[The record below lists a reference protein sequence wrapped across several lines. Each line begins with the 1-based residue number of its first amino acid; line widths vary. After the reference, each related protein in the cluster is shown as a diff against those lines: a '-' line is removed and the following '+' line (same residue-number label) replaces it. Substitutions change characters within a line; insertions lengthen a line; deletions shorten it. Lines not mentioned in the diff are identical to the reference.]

1 MFLATDSF
9 VAFDLLLFTN
19 LDVALVAGSAAS
31 VINIIDAQID
41 INMARTSRQ
50 PIAQGRVSVK
60 SGILFSAVTGI
71 AGMSII
77 ALLVDPL
84 TAWLN
89 PDPGL
94 VTGSSTPFPKTRNSA
109 EYCYWWVV
117 RRSTTIVWLDSRH

>member
-1 MFLATDSF
+1 
-9 VAFDLLLFTN
+9 
-19 LDVALVAGSAAS
+19 
-31 VINIIDAQID
+31 
-41 INMARTSRQ
+41 MARTSRR

-94 VTGSSTPFPKTRNSA
+94 VTGSSTPFSKTRNSA

-117 RRSTTIVWLDSRH
+117 RRSTAIVWLDSRH

>member
-1 MFLATDSF
+1 MFLVTDSF

-19 LDVALVAGSAAS
+19 LDVELVVGSAAS
-31 VINIIDAQID
+31 VIHIIDAQID

-77 ALLVDPL
+77 ALLVNPL

-89 PDPGL
+89 PDSGL
-94 VTGSSTPFPKTRNSA
+94 VTGSSTPLT
-109 EYCYWWVV
+109 
-117 RRSTTIVWLDSRH
+117 

>member
-41 INMARTSRQ
+41 INMARTSRR

-71 AGMSII
+71 ACTRFRVYC
-77 ALLVDPL
+77 LVNAP
-84 TAWLN
+84 
-89 PDPGL
+89 
-94 VTGSSTPFPKTRNSA
+94 SSGTR
-109 EYCYWWVV
+109 W
-117 RRSTTIVWLDSRH
+117 SRHEDVQVFKFLPDDAFYLPSH